1 MKFKNFWLNNT
12 IKIELNKAYN
22 SQNISKMETYRIE
35 GYDLLKMINLKEHPL
50 IDSINKQLIKN
61 IKYFLINYTN
71 EKLLEEAFILV
82 KKNKNI
88 EIEKLI
94 IVFCKNKKIKLSHFS
109 SEYRTSKIPIKYSKK
124 FQ

>member
-12 IKIELNKAYN
+12 IKTELNKAYN
-22 SQNISKMETYRIE
+22 SQNISKMEAYRVE
-35 GYDLLKMINLKEHPL
+35 GYDLLKMLNLKEHPL
-50 IDSINKQLIKN
+50 IDSINKKLIKN
-61 IKYFLINYTN
+61 IKYFLINYTD

-94 IVFCKNKKIKLSHFS
+94 IIFCKNKKIKLIHFS
-109 SEYRTSKIPIKYSKK
+109 SEYRTSKTPLKYSKK

>member
-82 KKNKNI
+82 KKI
-88 EIEKLI
+88 
-94 IVFCKNKKIKLSHFS
+94 KI
-109 SEYRTSKIPIKYSKK
+109 
-124 FQ
+124 